1 MIEGPIDAA
10 ALGRS
15 LEEALAAVPEAALER
30 FATQRRLMGGGY
42 RKGHPAVLRAL
53 IANAL
58 RPRLLTYDTDTA
70 TFLRTHLPEARLLSM
85 LSREVLEQRATWF
98 IAFFGKA
105 RFLLALLA
113 DPREDVRARVPERMA
128 AEGNELPEPEAAG
141 DLLAQAFSP
150 IVQMGGGPAAR
161 ERDRERIA
169 ELRQQL
175 EASEKARRDE
185 RRKAEAE
192 ANTRDGEWK
201 SRLATARFGV
211 EERQREI
218 DRLRAALEKE
228 RAERERR
235 VQEELA
241 GRQIRLFQG
250 WLTPCLKAE
259 ALTAADPHAPLLER
273 AEEAIAQ
280 QRRLDRASA
289 QRAELSDRLGKTE
302 AALARVDETLAGA
315 MVRHSGLVAV
325 RAELAAERDRLREA
339 LGDAEPD
346 PLTAA
351 LSARI
356 AAATEKDYE
365 PTLTLLQA
373 GERTGL
379 IAKADADRLRLAFRR
394 RVATWDL
401 GAPDAAKDAEA
412 ALDAL
417 EAEGAAA
424 ERRNPALV
432 KALRGA
438 APAMLFLD
446 GHNILNGIG
455 RYRQRRGMALTHEAA
470 RLRVERDAASL
481 LRNLPMV
488 FAHLVWDGTEASEH
502 AASDNVAVHY
512 SGGQGEHRADRYI
525 LDQLRF
531 YRERFEHPL
540 IVVTDDNGFAG
551 EARKLGAD
559 VCRLHDFEA
568 FLNGPP
574 AP

>member
-1 MIEGPIDAA
+1 MTEQPVDAA

-15 LEEALAAVPEAALER
+15 LEEALAAVPEAALES
-30 FATQRRLMGGGY
+30 FAARRKLLAGGY

-58 RPRLLTYDTDTA
+58 RPRLLTYDAETA
-70 TFLRTHLPEARLLSM
+70 AFLRAHLPEARLLSM
-85 LSREVLEQRATWF
+85 LSREVLERRTAWF

-113 DPREDVRARVPERMA
+113 DPREDVRARVPERMP
-128 AEGNELPEPEAAG
+128 AEGNELPEAEAAG
-141 DLLAQAFSP
+141 DLLAQAFAP
-150 IVQMGGGPAAR
+150 IVRMGGGPAAR
-161 ERDRERIA
+161 DRDRERIA
-169 ELRQQL
+169 ELLRRL
-175 EASEKARRDE
+175 EESEKARREE

-192 ANTRDGEWK
+192 SKARADEWK
-201 SRLATARFGV
+201 GKLATARFGID
-211 EERQREI
+211 ERQRQI
-218 DRLRAALEKE
+218 DRLTAALERE
-228 RAERERR
+228 RAERDRR
-235 VQEELA
+235 VGELLA
-241 GRQIRLFQG
+241 ERQIRLFHG
-250 WLTPCLKAE
+250 WLAPCAKAE
-259 ALTAADPHAPLLER
+259 ALTAEPNVPLLAR

-289 QRAELSDRLGKTE
+289 LRGELSGRLAETE

-315 MVRHSGLVAV
+315 MVRHPGLVAV
-325 RAELAAERDRLREA
+325 RAELMAERDRLREA

-346 PLTAA
+346 PLAAA
-351 LSARI
+351 LAARI

-365 PTLTLLQA
+365 PTLTLLEA

-379 IAKADADRLRLAFRR
+379 LGKNTATRLRQAFRR
-394 RVATWDL
+394 RVSTWAL
-401 GAPDAAKDAEA
+401 GTPDAAKDAEEALA
-412 ALDAL
+412 ALESD
-417 EAEGAAA
+417 GAAA

-432 KALRGA
+432 KALRGV

-455 RYRQRRGMALTHEAA
+455 RYRQRRGVALTHEDA
-470 RLRVERDAASL
+470 RRRVERDAAKL
-481 LRNLPMV
+481 LCNLPMT
-488 FAHLVWDGTEASEH
+488 FAHLVWDGTEMSEH
-502 AASDNVAVHY
+502 AAADNVSVHY

-551 EARKLGAD
+551 EAQKLGAA